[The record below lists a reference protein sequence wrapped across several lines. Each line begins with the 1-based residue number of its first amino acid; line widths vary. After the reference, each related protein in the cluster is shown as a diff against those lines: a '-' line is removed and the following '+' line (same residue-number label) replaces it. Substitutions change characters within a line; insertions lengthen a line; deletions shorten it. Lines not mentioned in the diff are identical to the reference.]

1 MQNTCVGVVIWLLG
15 LLVPLLLMAIA
26 SRIFL
31 VLMKEKATQKSSKTA
46 FKKILNYLLF
56 QDFNTPDFS
65 SGYIKLSESFIES
78 NKTGASTDEVLN
90 SKLID
95 IFKIQLLNLD
105 YEDRGKI
112 IDTILEDK
120 NSYDVLL
127 FFFAMEIEKQFKN
140 KPDNI
145 QAEFLKM
152 LLYYQ
157 SDNQLNLFILIYF
170 KLYFADLYE
179 TKFSKFFQ
187 ISEQEYKSILK
198 IYTTKKLPLK

>member
-1 MQNTCVGVVIWLLG
+1 
-15 LLVPLLLMAIA
+15 
-26 SRIFL
+26 
-31 VLMKEKATQKSSKTA
+31 MKEKATQKSSKTA
-46 FKKILNYLLF
+46 FQKILNYLLF
-56 QDFNTPDFS
+56 QDFNNPDFS

-105 YEDRGKI
+105 YEDRGEI
-112 IDTILEDK
+112 IDTILDDK

>member
-1 MQNTCVGVVIWLLG
+1 
-15 LLVPLLLMAIA
+15 
-26 SRIFL
+26 
-31 VLMKEKATQKSSKTA
+31 MKEKATQKSSRTA

-56 QDFNTPDFS
+56 QDFNNPDFIT
-65 SGYIKLSESFIES
+65 GLINLSDSFIES
-78 NKTGASTDEVLN
+78 NKKGASTDKVLN

-105 YEDRGKI
+105 YEDRGEI
-112 IDTILEDK
+112 IDTILDDK

-157 SDNQLNLFILIYF
+157 SDNQLNMFILIYF
-170 KLYFADLYE
+170 KLYFVDLYE
-179 TKFSKFFQ
+179 SKFSKLSQ
-187 ISEQEYKSILK
+187 ISEQEYKLVLK
-198 IYTTKKLPLK
+198 IYTTKKLQLE

>member
-1 MQNTCVGVVIWLLG
+1 
-15 LLVPLLLMAIA
+15 
-26 SRIFL
+26 
-31 VLMKEKATQKSSKTA
+31 MKEKATQKSSTTA

-65 SGYIKLSESFIES
+65 TGFVNLSDSFIES
-78 NKTGASTDEVLN
+78 NKTAASTDEVLN

-112 IDTILEDK
+112 IDTILGDK

-157 SDNQLNLFILIYF
+157 SDNQLNMFILIYF
-170 KLYFADLYE
+170 KLYFVDLYE
-179 TKFSKFFQ
+179 SKFSKLSQ
-187 ISEQEYKSILK
+187 ISEHEYKSILK

>member
-1 MQNTCVGVVIWLLG
+1 MHNTCVGVVIWLLG

-56 QDFNTPDFS
+56 QDFNTPNFS
-65 SGYIKLSESFIES
+65 SGLVNLSDSFIES
-78 NKTGASTDEVLN
+78 NKNDASTDEVLN

-105 YEDRGKI
+105 YEDRGEI
-112 IDTILEDK
+112 IDTILDDK

-157 SDNQLNLFILIYF
+157 SENQLNMFILIYF
-170 KLYFADLYE
+170 KLYFVDLYE
-179 TKFSKFFQ
+179 SKFSKLSQ
-187 ISEQEYKSILK
+187 ISEQEYKLVLK
-198 IYTTKKLPLK
+198 IYTTKKLQLE

>member
-1 MQNTCVGVVIWLLG
+1 MRGRSHLVVGSPSTSFTDG
-15 LLVPLLLMAIA
+15 YCFTH
-26 SRIFL
+26 FL

-56 QDFNTPDFS
+56 QDFNTPNFS
-65 SGYIKLSESFIES
+65 SGLVNLSDSFIES
-78 NKTGASTDEVLN
+78 NKNDASTDEVLN

-105 YEDRGKI
+105 YEDRGEI
-112 IDTILEDK
+112 IDTILDDK

-157 SDNQLNLFILIYF
+157 SDNQLNMFILIYF
-170 KLYFADLYE
+170 KLYFVDLYE
-179 TKFSKFFQ
+179 SKFSKLSQ

>member
-1 MQNTCVGVVIWLLG
+1 
-15 LLVPLLLMAIA
+15 
-26 SRIFL
+26 
-31 VLMKEKATQKSSKTA
+31 MKEKATQKSSKTA

-65 SGYIKLSESFIES
+65 SGYIKLSESFIEN
-78 NKTGASTDEVLN
+78 NKTAASTDEVLN

-105 YEDRGKI
+105 YKDRGEI
-112 IDTILEDK
+112 IGTILDDK

-157 SDNQLNLFILIYF
+157 SDNQLNTLILIYF
-170 KLYFADLYE
+170 RLYFVDLFE
-179 TKFSKFFQ
+179 AKFVKITQ
-187 ISEQEYKSILK
+187 ISEQEYNSVLK
-198 IYTTKKLPLK
+198 I